1 MQSDDVVWQIINTKY
16 CAYKI
21 KTDTQTFCKNE
32 YNLTGL
38 CSKNSCPLANS
49 VYATVVEKKGKLYLC
64 TKTIERY
71 YTPNK
76 LWEQVKLPENYGEAL
91 KLIEETLMYS
101 NKFQIHKCKQRLTKL
116 TEMLKRMRKLKLK
129 SKTKFTVIKQ
139 KAERR
144 DQIRLEK
151 AEQRAQIGN
160 VIEKELMDRLKLG
173 TYAEMYDDLLN
184 LNKTAFEKHLEKQ
197 DILEN
202 DEELEEIDFENVD
215 IEDNLEFVFEKGIGE
230 LEVEEQDL
238 EQGLND
244 NKEDRREIKKNKRK
258 KNLIKKKK
266 IELLLE
272 DEEDFEEELIN

>member
-21 KTDTQTFCKNE
+21 KTDNQTFCKNE

-38 CSKNSCPLANS
+38 CSKNACPLANS
-49 VYATVVEKKGKLYLC
+49 VYATVIEKKGKLYLC

-71 YTPNK
+71 FTPNK
-76 LWEQVKLPENYGEAL
+76 LWTHTKLPENYGEAL
-91 KLIEETLMYS
+91 KLIETTLMYA

-173 TYAEMYDDLLN
+173 TYSEMYDDLLN

-197 DILEN
+197 DILE
-202 DEELEEIDFENVD
+202 DEDLEEIDFEDVD
-215 IEDNLEFVFEKGIGE
+215 IEDNLEFVFENGIGE
-230 LEVEEQDL
+230 IEEEAMELEE
-238 EQGLND
+238 GLQ
-244 NKEDRREIKKNKRK
+244 KEIRVKRK
-258 KNLIKKKK
+258 KKSLIKKKK

-272 DEEDFEEELIN
+272 DDEEMEEELVN